1 MQVKARCL
9 DAIAKVLQ
17 HAPTEQLQALLAHIP
32 LASFVTALLGSR
44 DSSTLAAA
52 VRLAELLMGK
62 LPELYRR
69 AFRREGVV
77 HAMEQLATAAPSP
90 TLPSA
95 PPQAVKGKERERQAS
110 DKPKRSSSRGKVLLL
125 PVILLLKSTGSMFVT
140 ICLRECAVSIAVSR
154 ARTRMPNALQKS
166 GRRQRRSCQL
176 PPRLPRLPCL
186 CGRWQRCALSAF

>member
-1 MQVKARCL
+1 MRCL

-17 HAPTEQLQALLAHIP
+17 HAPTEQLQALLAHIS

-62 LPELYRR
+62 LPQLYRR

-90 TLPSA
+90 TLPLA
-95 PPQAVKGKERERQAS
+95 PPQAAKGKERERQAS

-125 PVILLLKSTGSMFVT
+125 PVALLLKSAGLVFVF
-140 ICLRECAVSIAVSR
+140 IASETVR
-154 ARTRMPNALQKS
+154 
-166 GRRQRRSCQL
+166 
-176 PPRLPRLPCL
+176 
-186 CGRWQRCALSAF
+186 